1 MKPDVELKGEP
12 NRKPHH
18 PQKLHLDN
26 CTSNDPKTGQLRNG
40 VLGAGGRTKRKAEG
54 ETYLES
60 NETIGLRTKAT
71 KKSS

>member
-1 MKPDVELKGEP
+1 MEPDVELKGEP

-40 VLGAGGRTKRKAEG
+40 VLGAGNAKRKRSVKA
-54 ETYLES
+54 TYLES

>member
-40 VLGAGGRTKRKAEG
+40 VLGAGGNGVARESERKG
-54 ETYLES
+54 NGRRNIL
-60 NETIGLRTKAT
+60 GK
-71 KKSS
+71 

>member
-1 MKPDVELKGEP
+1 MEPDVELKGEP

-40 VLGAGGRTKRKAEG
+40 VLGAEG
-54 ETYLES
+54 NEVARES
-60 NETIGLRTKAT
+60 E
-71 KKSS
+71 

>member
-1 MKPDVELKGEP
+1 MEPDVELKGEP

-40 VLGAGGRTKRKAEG
+40 VLGAGGWTE
-54 ETYLES
+54 
-60 NETIGLRTKAT
+60 
-71 KKSS
+71 